1 MYTEKTPL
9 CCKVVPWR
17 VQECCWASFCTV
29 EKAVCCPS
37 AAGWLWHTLER
48 RGTCT
53 GGAVSVISKQ
63 LLDVVEL
70 QGCVHIRVE
79 VKGASSKCPSSLP
92 CLFFCLFEGYFLC
105 LLPALCSVFHAW
117 APVLFLVWSL
127 QASTSDSVPIHHSP
141 CSFIRAALL
150 PAFVSDTRV
159 HVCPPR
165 HVRARG
171 ERVVPGG
178 WEQGAC
184 PGGRWRG
191 PLRSPVGTSL

>member
-9 CCKVVPWR
+9 CCKVIPWR

-37 AAGWLWHTLER
+37 AAGWLWQHTGEER
-48 RGTCT
+48 DLYQGEQYQ
-53 GGAVSVISKQ
+53 SS
-63 LLDVVEL
+63 LEL

-79 VKGASSKCPSSLP
+79 VKGASSKCPSSLL
-92 CLFFCLFEGYFLC
+92 CSFFCLFEGYFLC
-105 LLPALCSVFHAW
+105 LLPALCSVFRAW
-117 APVLFLVWSL
+117 APVLFLVRSL
-127 QASTSDSVPIHHSP
+127 QASASDSVPIHHSP

-191 PLRSPVGTSL
+191 PLHSPVRTSL